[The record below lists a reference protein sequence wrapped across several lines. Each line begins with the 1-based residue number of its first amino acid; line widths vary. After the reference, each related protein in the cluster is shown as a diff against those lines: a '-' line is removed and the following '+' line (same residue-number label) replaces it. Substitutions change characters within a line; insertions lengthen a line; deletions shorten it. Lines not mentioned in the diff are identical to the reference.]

1 VGYSHCSSLSLVDHL
16 KINSLL
22 ILACIAASIW
32 AWQQDPAL
40 AERNL
45 IFSLRNFEN
54 GRVWTL
60 VVALFVH
67 ANVFHLVGNMLFLF
81 VFGNTLEKSVGAE
94 KLLVIFFTGGLL
106 SFILSPAF
114 LPRDTGMLGA
124 SAAIFALA
132 GSVMLIRPLKFSWLF
147 LAPQG
152 LIAIIYFIYNVV
164 LVYEKSRIPGYDPQ
178 VAYVAHIIGFITGI
192 PFGIALSNRWKL
204 NFLIT
209 LLLLAIY
216 LAIVSGA
223 AKSLFR

>member
-1 VGYSHCSSLSLVDHL
+1 M

-32 AWQQDPAL
+32 AWQQDPAF

-54 GRVWTL
+54 GRFWTL
-60 VVALFVH
+60 IVAVFVH
-67 ANVFHLVGNMLFLF
+67 ANVFHLVGNMIFLF

-94 KLLVIFFTGGLL
+94 RLLAIFFIGGLL

-114 LPRDTGMLGA
+114 LPRGTGMLGA

-192 PFGIALSNRWKL
+192 PFGIVLSKRWKRNL
-204 NFLIT
+204 LIT

-223 AKSLFR
+223 ARSLFR

>member
-1 VGYSHCSSLSLVDHL
+1 M

-32 AWQQDPAL
+32 AWQQDPAF

-54 GRVWTL
+54 GRFWTL
-60 VVALFVH
+60 IVAVFVH
-67 ANVFHLVGNMLFLF
+67 ANVFHLVGNMIFLF

-94 KLLVIFFTGGLL
+94 KLLAIFFIGALL
-106 SFILSPAF
+106 SFVLSPAF

-164 LVYEKSRIPGYDPQ
+164 LVYEKSRIPGYDPR

-192 PFGIALSNRWKL
+192 PFGIVLSKRWKRNL
-204 NFLIT
+204 LIT

-223 AKSLFR
+223 ARSLFR